1 MSHRMS
7 NEARMVYTER
17 RATDRERT
25 IIRHA
30 EQAQKRNIRIA
41 FGGAR

>member
-7 NEARMVYTER
+7 TEARTVYIER
-17 RATDRERT
+17 RATDRERAT
-25 IIRHA
+25 IRHA
-30 EQAQKRNIRIA
+30 ERSQKRSARIA